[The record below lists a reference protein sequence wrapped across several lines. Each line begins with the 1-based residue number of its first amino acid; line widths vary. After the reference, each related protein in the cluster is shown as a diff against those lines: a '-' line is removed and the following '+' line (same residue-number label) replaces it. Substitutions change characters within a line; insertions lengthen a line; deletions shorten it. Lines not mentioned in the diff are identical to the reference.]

1 MCPAPMIPY
10 VVMRGGTERRP
21 DVFLPIQRPGFAVP
35 RLRRSRVDPRL
46 DPELRRAGEEI
57 QAQIDAGRSGLL
69 R

>member
-1 MCPAPMIPY
+1 MTA
-10 VVMRGGTERRP
+10 GGLT
-21 DVFLPIQRPGFAVP
+21 VLAAALVAAIAVP

>member
-1 MCPAPMIPY
+1 MTA
-10 VVMRGGTERRP
+10 GGFT
-21 DVFLPIQRPGFAVP
+21 VLAAAVIAAIAVP

-46 DPELRRAGEEI
+46 DPEFRRAGEEI

>member
-1 MCPAPMIPY
+1 MPGLIVAMTA
-10 VVMRGGTERRP
+10 GGLT
-21 DVFLPIQRPGFAVP
+21 VLAAALVAAIAVP

-57 QAQIDAGRSGLL
+57 QAQIDAGRSGVL